1 MHDMHYMYYN
11 TYMYSII
18 CILIYIYIYMF
29 TEGPCALSSYAL
41 ACAAPKNSPM
51 ALTMILETTNV
62 FSVQL
67 IL

>member
-1 MHDMHYMYYN
+1 
-11 TYMYSII
+11 
-18 CILIYIYIYMF
+18 MF